1 MSAKLETRG
10 KQAAEWSIANIKGDS
25 YKAKCLRNV
34 GRHGTK

>member
-10 KQAAEWSIANIKGDS
+10 EQAAERSIASIKGDS

-34 GRHGTK
+34 GGRGTK